1 MENYEINEILTWI
14 SKFSTCLKKNDNFG
28 LKELFHEDSFW
39 RDIVSFTWNIKTAEG
54 KDQILEMINKSL
66 LNTNPIKWIT
76 RDDLQLKNDVI
87 GCSFD
92 FQTNTLKGEG
102 FIRLKH
108 GKCWTLFTSALELK
122 CFEEKKNYSR
132 PMGVEHGTNKSRKS
146 WLEIKEEES
155 TLGLSKQPYCLII
168 GGGQGGIILAAR
180 LRKINVPTIVIDK
193 NKNPGDSWRNRYK
206 SLKPQTV
213 IPSLDSRI
221 RIESTL
227 TKLIEK
233 WSLKERN
240 KSSNRTS
247 ELKRYR
253 TLLRIYLLADYCAL
267 RREEIW
273 SLPLEH
279 IDLSNRIIHIKP
291 VDADGGT
298 NKDGNKIRVKFNSKS
313 NRPDFV
319 IMEDY
324 VYKFLSEDLK
334 SRDLKK
340 EVWYLDKGDGSN
352 WFASRDGL
360 TKAMT
365 RLKKDLGVEGK
376 PCHGFREA
384 RNEDL
389 FDENPYHGKEH
400 LRHADIQTTTQHYTS
415 EKKSAGLINSL
426 NKTTKKRHSVS
437 S

>member
-1 MENYEINEILTWI
+1 MDFKRGT
-14 SKFSTCLKKNDNFG
+14 STRTLKK
-28 LKELFHEDSFW
+28 LKLP
-39 RDIVSFTWNIKTAEG
+39 A
-54 KDQILEMINKSL
+54 
-66 LNTNPIKWIT
+66 
-76 RDDLQLKNDVI
+76 
-87 GCSFD
+87 
-92 FQTNTLKGEG
+92 
-102 FIRLKH
+102 
-108 GKCWTLFTSALELK
+108 
-122 CFEEKKNYSR
+122 
-132 PMGVEHGTNKSRKS
+132 
-146 WLEIKEEES
+146 
-155 TLGLSKQPYCLII
+155 
-168 GGGQGGIILAAR
+168 
-180 LRKINVPTIVIDK
+180 
-193 NKNPGDSWRNRYK
+193 K

-340 EVWYLDKGDGSN
+340 EVWYLLI
-352 WFASRDGL
+352 A
-360 TKAMT
+360 
-365 RLKKDLGVEGK
+365 
-376 PCHGFREA
+376 
-384 RNEDL
+384 
-389 FDENPYHGKEH
+389 EH
-400 LRHADIQTTTQHYTS
+400 L
-415 EKKSAGLINSL
+415 L
-426 NKTTKKRHSVS
+426 NLLPMSKPAK
-437 S
+437 

>member
-1 MENYEINEILTWI
+1 MPKERQEYKPIKRDSKGNYIPEKDHNSIKGEWYIRVFVHEDKNGSQQVHRNAKRYLLPKDGKLDEKPIPYKDFLYTKGKKPKLRSETAVAKDILRTIKIFKQNLGLESKIDESNHLQSFVQDPKRISYLWSLYEKYLKETVSIKTFEDFDESTIKNRGHSFRRYKQIYGDHIIDNFPKNMERDFMLKAKKLPHKKDSSKRVSVMTVRSDGITLNQFFEWI
-14 SKFSTCLKKNDNFG
+14 SKEELVQGRAKKLK
-28 LKELFHEDSFW
+28 LP
-39 RDIVSFTWNIKTAEG
+39 A
-54 KDQILEMINKSL
+54 
-66 LNTNPIKWIT
+66 
-76 RDDLQLKNDVI
+76 
-87 GCSFD
+87 
-92 FQTNTLKGEG
+92 
-102 FIRLKH
+102 
-108 GKCWTLFTSALELK
+108 
-122 CFEEKKNYSR
+122 
-132 PMGVEHGTNKSRKS
+132 
-146 WLEIKEEES
+146 
-155 TLGLSKQPYCLII
+155 
-168 GGGQGGIILAAR
+168 
-180 LRKINVPTIVIDK
+180 
-193 NKNPGDSWRNRYK
+193 K

-279 IDLSNRIIHIKP
+279 IDLSNRVIHIKP

-376 PCHGFREA
+376 PCH
-384 RNEDL
+384 
-389 FDENPYHGKEH
+389 
-400 LRHADIQTTTQHYTS
+400 
-415 EKKSAGLINSL
+415 
-426 NKTTKKRHSVS
+426 
-437 S
+437 

>member
-1 MENYEINEILTWI
+1 MKLP
-14 SKFSTCLKKNDNFG
+14 
-28 LKELFHEDSFW
+28 
-39 RDIVSFTWNIKTAEG
+39 A
-54 KDQILEMINKSL
+54 
-66 LNTNPIKWIT
+66 
-76 RDDLQLKNDVI
+76 
-87 GCSFD
+87 
-92 FQTNTLKGEG
+92 
-102 FIRLKH
+102 
-108 GKCWTLFTSALELK
+108 
-122 CFEEKKNYSR
+122 
-132 PMGVEHGTNKSRKS
+132 
-146 WLEIKEEES
+146 
-155 TLGLSKQPYCLII
+155 
-168 GGGQGGIILAAR
+168 
-180 LRKINVPTIVIDK
+180 
-193 NKNPGDSWRNRYK
+193 K

-213 IPSLDSRI
+213 IPSFDSVI

-267 RREEIW
+267 RRVEIW

-279 IDLSNRIIHIKP
+279 IDLSNRVIHIKP

-340 EVWYLDKGDGSN
+340 EVWYLDKGDVSN
-352 WFASRDGL
+352 
-360 TKAMT
+360 
-365 RLKKDLGVEGK
+365 
-376 PCHGFREA
+376 
-384 RNEDL
+384 
-389 FDENPYHGKEH
+389 
-400 LRHADIQTTTQHYTS
+400 
-415 EKKSAGLINSL
+415 
-426 NKTTKKRHSVS
+426 
-437 S
+437 